1 MTVILAAPVHDWY
14 CPNCGLRD
22 QTREV
27 RPHSRFHTCPK
38 LRGLSA
44 PMLPADVAAK
54 VELRE
59 REDYVGGEKVQL
71 DPERGRPVMSVVTT
85 RDDGQD
91 VAVFAPLA
99 TGTSRAS

>member
-1 MTVILAAPVHDWY
+1 MTIPLIGAVHDWY
-14 CPNCGLRD
+14 CPNCGKRD

-38 LRGLSA
+38 LRGLAA
-44 PMLPADVAAK
+44 PMLPAGTAAK

-59 REDYVGGEKVQL
+59 REDYVNGEKVQL
-71 DPERGRPVMSVVTT
+71 DPERKRPVMSVVTT

-91 VAVFAPLA
+91 VAVFAPTA
-99 TGTSRAS
+99 TGRSD